1 MAKGGSKSDALE
13 EKRRLGD
20 THAASV
26 RFSPERSRRAARRI
40 RGKVSIPPRSCTA
53 SPSLPAREQQTLAAA
68 RAESGVGA
76 ALAEIARVALPG
88 ARREEPELNKE
99 LGEKAAERPGGAAPQ
114 PPSGAPSD
122 SRANIPPRCFLP
134 ARETLLPLSWSP
146 GGPAR
151 RPGPARRGAARRN
164 VTANRAKLPLQNQ
177 RTTCWK
183 RSSNKGKK
191 SSDSG
196 AEAGP
201 EAAPELGKGEGINK
215 GGERKRLEQPLEVG
229 RAKVD

>member
-1 MAKGGSKSDALE
+1 M
-13 EKRRLGD
+13 
-20 THAASV
+20 
-26 RFSPERSRRAARRI
+26 
-40 RGKVSIPPRSCTA
+40 
-53 SPSLPAREQQTLAAA
+53 
-68 RAESGVGA
+68 GA

-151 RPGPARRGAARRN
+151 RPGPARRGAAQRN
-164 VTANRAKLPLQNQ
+164 REQGETPTPEPAHNLLETLEQQGQEEFRLWSGGGA
-177 RTTCWK
+177 
-183 RSSNKGKK
+183 RSS
-191 SSDSG
+191 
-196 AEAGP
+196 A
-201 EAAPELGKGEGINK
+201 
-215 GGERKRLEQPLEVG
+215 
-229 RAKVD
+229 